1 MVSTVKDGIIYKF
14 PFFFNLFRRIV
25 CENLIIFSMTGK
37 IPKGGDEMN
46 EHYTKLSPIDMEILS
61 EAEKKLASST
71 GKTVAGV

>member
-1 MVSTVKDGIIYKF
+1 
-14 PFFFNLFRRIV
+14 
-25 CENLIIFSMTGK
+25 MTGK

-71 GKTVAGV
+71 GKAVALVAFDAEEYEKY